1 MLANV
6 IGPIAGAFGL
16 FYLIVLVLMVVAW
29 VKILSKAGY
38 SGWWVLIGLVPL
50 VNIIMFFVFAFADWP
65 ALQRRAAPSEPAWP
79 APPPWSAP
87 PPPPPPS
94 ASA

>member
-1 MLANV
+1 MVANV
-6 IGPIAGAFGL
+6 VGPIAGAFGL
-16 FYLIVLVLMVVAW
+16 VYLVVLVLTVIAW

-38 SGWWVLIGLVPL
+38 SGWWVLIALVPF

-65 ALQRRAAPSEPAWP
+65 VLQRRAAPQEPAWP

-94 ASA
+94 ST